1 MGPAR
6 VTSNP
11 KVRDD
16 LAVVELDG
24 EAVVFDEQS
33 CDLHYLNPTATLVFG
48 LCDGSG
54 TIDELAADIAAAYG
68 ADEEQVRR
76 DVSAVVEDFGRSG
89 LLTDRSG

>member
-1 MGPAR
+1 M
-6 VTSNP
+6 P

-24 EAVVFDEQS
+24 EAVVFDEVS

-54 TIDELAADIAAAYG
+54 TVDELAADIAAAYG
-68 ADEEQVRR
+68 ADEDQVRG
-76 DVSAVVEDFGRSG
+76 DVRAVVEDFARSG
-89 LLTDRSG
+89 LLIDRSA